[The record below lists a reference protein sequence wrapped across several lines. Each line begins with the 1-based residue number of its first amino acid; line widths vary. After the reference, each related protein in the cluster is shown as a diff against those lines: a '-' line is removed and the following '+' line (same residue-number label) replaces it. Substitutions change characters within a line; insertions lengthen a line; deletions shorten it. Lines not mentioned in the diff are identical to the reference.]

1 MVFLRPESL
10 QRYTS
15 RVDLIALAF
24 IRDDLEGK
32 CRVTLFPLMKK
43 LLFSIACEVFFG
55 RGDRED
61 QDMLR
66 GLFDTMVKG
75 FAQLPIN
82 IPGTPYSKAHA
93 ASDAIRKH
101 LQVWIEKRR
110 RDMDA
115 GLVTGHEDILS
126 GFLCYRDEQGEPF
139 SDKAI
144 KDNILTLLFAGHDT
158 GSSVTTMTCKYL
170 ASNPHI
176 MDQVYRG
183 RFCLLLPPNHS

>member
-1 MVFLRPESL
+1 
-10 QRYTS
+10 
-15 RVDLIALAF
+15 
-24 IRDDLEGK
+24 
-32 CRVTLFPLMKK
+32 MKK
-43 LLFSIACEVFFG
+43 LLFSITCQVFIG
-55 RGDRED
+55 RVDKED
-61 QDMLR
+61 QDMLH

-82 IPGTPYSKAHA
+82 IPGTAYSKALA

-101 LQVWIEKRR
+101 LQVWIEERR
-110 RDMDA
+110 REMEA

-158 GSSVTTMTCKYL
+158 STSVATMACKYL
-170 ASNPHI
+170 ASNPAI
-176 MDQVYRG
+176 MDQVYAG
-183 RFCLLLPPNHS
+183 IL